1 MSGTPESP
9 PVHVQGVLFASIG
22 VLCAAQQYLL
32 LWLAVSLHIASAVV
46 ASTVGFVTGAA
57 INYVFNY
64 HVTFVARS
72 GHVETVARF
81 AAVAA
86 VGLAINTGLMYLLPD
101 GFGMHYLLAQV
112 CTTAAVF
119 AWTFSAHR
127 SWTFRRG
134 SHE

>member
-1 MSGTPESP
+1 MSGTPESH

-22 VLCAAQQYLL
+22 ALCAAQQYLL
-32 LWLAVSLHIASAVV
+32 LWLAVSLNIATAVV
-46 ASTVGFVTGAA
+46 ASTVGFVTGAV

-64 HVTFVARS
+64 HVTFAART

-81 AAVAA
+81 VAVAA
-86 VGLAINTGLMYLLPD
+86 VGLAINTCLMYLLPEAL
-101 GFGMHYLLAQV
+101 GMHYLLAQV

-119 AWTFSAHR
+119 VWTFSAHR

-134 SHE
+134 EHE